1 MKIGDFFKL
10 ARRNFDEY
18 IIVAFAFT
26 KNTKFISYV
35 TNLSLEEE
43 RKKELEFE
51 VGSDWRGEIKNAS

>member
-1 MKIGDFFKL
+1 MKFRQIYYRCIRL
-10 ARRNFDEY
+10 RE
-18 IIVAFAFT
+18 I
-26 KNTKFISYV
+26 TKFISYV